1 MSIKR
6 KTMAS
11 MVLVAGTALCT
22 PGLATALTFIVE
34 GNTQYSTDKGGQCTM
49 LANTNLNDGFSSLV
63 GALLAAGWTGMP
75 FAEPSAWPQ
84 DLWES
89 ACTSIQGGGGMG
101 NVVGGLDWQ
110 YGDSKN
116 LVVFFG
122 HGGPNWEI
130 WSRIHNGE
138 CTHNTTYHTRLGE
151 WGGGQAAVAI
161 WASCSMLN
169 SVTVGIFQD
178 VEWQG
183 LRQQFGFADG
193 AYFYNND
200 LRDFFNATS
209 TKANADAWVDQFPAG
224 RGRPTIVTNSRVS
237 YVDCWNN
244 LDGNKIKAGIG
255 MTPIGPGN
263 VSCGG
268 VPWPNFLCAE
278 YRSN

>member
-6 KTMAS
+6 KTLAS

-22 PGLATALTFIVE
+22 PRLATALTFLVE
-34 GNTQYSTDKGGQCTM
+34 GNTKYSADQGGQCTM
-49 LANTNLNDGFSSLV
+49 LADVNLNDAYSSLV
-63 GALLAAGWTGMP
+63 SALQGAGWGG
-75 FAEPSAWPQ
+75 FAFTEPNAWPQ
-84 DLWES
+84 DLWEFG
-89 ACTSIQGGGGMG
+89 CTQIMGAGGMHT
-101 NVVGGLDWQ
+101 VLGGQDGVWA
-110 YGDSKN
+110 DTRD

-130 WSRIHNGE
+130 WSRIHNNE

-169 SVTVGIFQD
+169 SVPAGILQD

-183 LRQQFGFADG
+183 LRQQFGFADST
-193 AYFYNND
+193 YFYNDD
-200 LRDFFNATS
+200 LRNFFNATS
-209 TKANADAWVDQFPAG
+209 TKTNANAWIDQFPAG
-224 RGRPTIVTNSRVS
+224 RGRPVAFGNSRVS
-237 YVDCWNN
+237 YADCVANQN
-244 LDGNKIKAGIG
+244 ASKMKAGIG

-268 VPWPNFLCAE
+268 VPGPNYTCGSF
-278 YRSN
+278 RSN